1 MKRIALFLSLA
12 ACLLGG
18 AHAQEGKENPV
29 LLAVGDDSVT
39 LSDFLKSYAQNLP
52 QDKQGVLNR
61 EDLEDYLQMYIDF
74 RLKVKAAEDAGAD
87 TMRLLQSELQEYRM
101 QLARPYLMDTAMMQE
116 FIDEACSDMHAVAT
130 FRQIVVPLD
139 RYARPADTLAA
150 YNKCMEIRKQL
161 LDGADFSELAW
172 EYSADYA
179 DYKATGRQWPEME
192 LVGMSGYITA
202 FEREYAIEK
211 QVFSLPLGEIS
222 MPVRISRGYALLQVL
237 DRRPSKGQMMAAHIF
252 ITVNP
257 QDSLLD
263 SPEEV
268 QGRILEIYD
277 SLQAGMDFYDAA
289 RKFSMDKS
297 TAVLGGSFGR
307 AFKANQ
313 MSPEIMAQL
322 LRLNDGE
329 YSKPFMTHYGGHI
342 LKLISSTGVDNC
354 DKAYN
359 GIVRSIEKDPLRSS
373 LPFKKFLTQQLK
385 MHHYRWNPKVV
396 AQIRK
401 IMPDTI
407 KWNSLPQDSL
417 ANPSLFS
424 QTVLTYETMDYSAWD
439 FIRFMD
445 RKIAKRTE
453 IPAVDV
459 WYGVMKSEY
468 EQSAALRYEMAGLE
482 DNYPE
487 FKAVMEEYR
496 DGVYLFDISN
506 KEVWGRAVS
515 DTIGLQSYYQENM
528 NSYMQPEK
536 AWAWVVRVDDA
547 LLSKKVGKVLVQAYK
562 KGWDFSELKLAL
574 DKKFGSEVRLD
585 SNAYAK
591 GMDPFVDD
599 AEWVPGFLG
608 EVWLEGEIGCC
619 AYVWIKGIVEPEP
632 YALED
637 VRGKVISDYQVFLE
651 DAWVKQLRARYK
663 VRVFEDVFDSIFQK

>member
-1 MKRIALFLSLA
+1 
-12 ACLLGG
+12 
-18 AHAQEGKENPV
+18 
-29 LLAVGDDSVT
+29 
-39 LSDFLKSYAQNLP
+39 
-52 QDKQGVLNR
+52 
-61 EDLEDYLQMYIDF
+61 
-74 RLKVKAAEDAGAD
+74 
-87 TMRLLQSELQEYRM
+87 
-101 QLARPYLMDTAMMQE
+101 
-116 FIDEACSDMHAVAT
+116 
-130 FRQIVVPLD
+130 
-139 RYARPADTLAA
+139 
-150 YNKCMEIRKQL
+150 
-161 LDGADFSELAW
+161 
-172 EYSADYA
+172 
-179 DYKATGRQWPEME
+179 
-192 LVGMSGYITA
+192 
-202 FEREYAIEK
+202 
-211 QVFSLPLGEIS
+211 
-222 MPVRISRGYALLQVL
+222 
-237 DRRPSKGQMMAAHIF
+237 
-252 ITVNP
+252 
-257 QDSLLD
+257 
-263 SPEEV
+263 
-268 QGRILEIYD
+268 
-277 SLQAGMDFYDAA
+277 
-289 RKFSMDKS
+289 
-297 TAVLGGSFGR
+297 
-307 AFKANQ
+307 
-313 MSPEIMAQL
+313 
-322 LRLNDGE
+322 
-329 YSKPFMTHYGGHI
+329 
-342 LKLISSTGVDNC
+342 
-354 DKAYN
+354 
-359 GIVRSIEKDPLRSS
+359 
-373 LPFKKFLTQQLK
+373 
-385 MHHYRWNPKVV
+385 
-396 AQIRK
+396 
-401 IMPDTI
+401 MPDTI

>member
-116 FIDEACSDMHAVAT
+116 LIDEACSDMHAVAN

-515 DTIGLQSYYQENM
+515 DTIGLQSYYQENT

-536 AWAWVVRVDDA
+536 ACAWVVRVDDA

-608 EVWLEGEIGCC
+608 EVWLEGEIGRC